1 MLNNLRN
8 KFDPLFDKV
17 GRAFASLGFGP
28 NFWTWIGL
36 VLSIISAIMFSLH
49 SPAIG
54 VDWYTSTFLGSLFLI
69 IAGFFDAV
77 DGAVARVTNR
87 TTKLG
92 AFLDSLLDKVSET
105 VVFVG
110 ILIGNFTNPVLVLVA
125 LSLSLL
131 VSYTR
136 AQASSLNVNLQGK
149 GIAERAE
156 RILIISILGFIPFLD
171 NISVALWILSI
182 LSVVTVLQRIKIV
195 SASLGTPF
203 FSMQTFSEMFT
214 RNGSGSSSIS
224 HSPQAEGRNTFSNPQ
239 KYSGP
244 SSSDTSFGKNIK
256 GFFDKAADKVSDNK
270 TNTSSSS
277 SKSSPSTTFSNPQ
290 TKGTSNQSAS
300 QDKVSA
306 SQPPSSYSPPPPP
319 PPPPAPPSPQI
330 TKPTM
335 PQFLED
341 RTDPNETG
349 RNVAQLIFEQ
359 ENEDKKTINLRTP
372 PPPPPSPESP
382 DAPKTAPK
390 TAAKTTTETKEQPT
404 QTNNASSSPST
415 TTETKE
421 QPTQTNNASSSP
433 STTTEQPNAEDTKT
447 TSALKK
453 EDNESKPQS

>member
-1 MLNNLRN
+1 VLNNLRN

-92 AFLDSLLDKVSET
+92 AFLDSLLDKVSEII
-105 VVFVG
+105 VFVG
-110 ILIGNFTNPVLVLVA
+110 ILIGNFTNPVLVMVA

-136 AQASSLNVNLQGK
+136 AQASSVNVNLQGK

-156 RILIISILGFIPFLD
+156 RILIISILGFIPFRD

-182 LSVVTVLQRIKIV
+182 LSIVTVLQRIKIV
-195 SASLGTPF
+195 SASFGTPF
-203 FSMQTFSEMFT
+203 FSMQTFSEMFRRDSSNSNSSLSQSSLT
-214 RNGSGSSSIS
+214 EGGSSS
-224 HSPQAEGRNTFSNPQ
+224 FSNPQ
-239 KYSGP
+239 RYTGP
-244 SSSDTSFGKNIK
+244 SGSGTDIGKNIK
-256 GFFDKAADKVSDNK
+256 GLFDKASDKVTDKN
-270 TNTSSSS
+270 TNPSTAQPSYSSST
-277 SKSSPSTTFSNPQ
+277 KSSPTSTSSNIQPKGASTQPSPQ
-290 TKGTSNQSAS
+290 NR
-300 QDKVSA
+300 VST
-306 SQPPSSYSPPPPP
+306 SPPPSPP
-319 PPPPAPPSPQI
+319 NPSPPSPQT

-359 ENEDKKTINLRTP
+359 ENEDKKTIGAKSTSSSS
-372 PPPPPSPESP
+372 PPPPSPPNPSP
-382 DAPKTAPK
+382 S
-390 TAAKTTTETKEQPT
+390 KTTTTTTTTTAPATAEAEEKPSKPSNTSTSSTNNKDTNMDSSNTNNLEKKNKEQ
-404 QTNNASSSPST
+404 Q
-415 TTETKE
+415 
-421 QPTQTNNASSSP
+421 
-433 STTTEQPNAEDTKT
+433 QPNSEQKAQ
-447 TSALKK
+447 
-453 EDNESKPQS
+453 N

>member
-17 GRAFASLGFGP
+17 GRTFASLGFGP

-36 VLSIISAIMFSLH
+36 ILSIISAIMFSLH

-54 VDWYTSTFLGSLFLI
+54 VDWYTSTFLGALFLI

-77 DGAVARVTNR
+77 DGAVARVTKR

-92 AFLDSLLDKVSET
+92 AFLDSLLDKVSEI

-136 AQASSLNVNLQGK
+136 AQAGSVNVNLQGK

-156 RILIISILGFIPFLD
+156 RILIISILGFIPFQD

-182 LSVVTVLQRIKIV
+182 LSIVTVLQRIKIV
-195 SASLGTPF
+195 SASFGTPL
-203 FSMQTFSEMFT
+203 FSIQTFSEMFK
-214 RNGSGSSSIS
+214 REGSSSS
-224 HSPQAEGRNTFSNPQ
+224 SQSAQTERGSTFSNPQ
-239 KYSGP
+239 RYAGP
-244 SSSDTSFGKNIK
+244 SGTDTSMGKNIK
-256 GFFDKAADKVSDNK
+256 GFFDKASDKISDKVTDR
-270 TNTSSSS
+270 NTTTSSS
-277 SKSSPSTTFSNPQ
+277 SKSSTNTTSSNQ
-290 TKGTSNQSAS
+290 RTTGTSNQSPS
-300 QDKVSA
+300 QNKVSTLQSA
-306 SQPPSSYSPPPPP
+306 SSYSPPPPP
-319 PPPPAPPSPQI
+319 PPSPQ

-372 PPPPPSPESP
+372 PPPP
-382 DAPKTAPK
+382 APAP
-390 TAAKTTTETKEQPT
+390 AKTTTTTTTTVTEAKEPPT
-404 QTNNASSSPST
+404 SQTNNTSSS
-415 TTETKE
+415 
-421 QPTQTNNASSSP
+421 SSK
-433 STTTEQPNAEDTKT
+433 TAEEPNSGETKT
-447 TSALKK
+447 TTTLKK
-453 EDNESKPQS
+453 EDNESQSQSG